1 MLSARP
7 CVKPVSARLLPVQTR
22 CWSLRGQDE
31 GSSPARLVFAVST
44 ALPHLRSDTRSQAQ
58 CLGQEPVPGAI
69 MVRRRSVEDDTSSEE
84 EEEEEVSSSDEEDE
98 DSDFSPLE
106 ATTRKGK
113 KITKAAPELS
123 IARSHTAATLTSS
136 ASKKKSPSQSRSL
149 GKKEGKRGGGH
160 GTVPRKSAAART
172 GTTSPGTLAGRKRR
186 KLEREED
193 DEEEGKEE
201 DEAKEVYD
209 EDEEEDDDDE
219 PEGKRRGGST
229 RRRTGKNPR
238 KTKGLNV
245 TGVGNSKVDKV
256 LEEVRQLML
265 RSRRDDAPNP
275 TLADLG
281 ITTVREVSDMAP
293 EGVLFEIEKTI
304 LAAAGMILRGEGFS
318 YQVPTRSA
326 TNQLYIAELDRIV
339 LSDKVATRAFLNPRE
354 VRKTAITT
362 RIMQLVHEVLSKGI
376 HITKRDMFYTDVKLF
391 RDQKD
396 SDVVLDDVACML
408 GCTRSCLNVV
418 ASEKGLVVGR
428 VQFEEDGDFI
438 DCTRMGVGGKAIPPY
453 VDKIAR
459 IQSDAKFILLVEKE
473 AAYMRLAEDRF
484 YNKYPCIVITAK
496 GQPDVATRLF
506 LKKLKTEL
514 HIPVLGLVDSDPYGL
529 KILSVYMTGSKNM
542 SYDSASLTTSD
553 IKWLG
558 VRPSD
563 LDKYGIPPQCRL
575 DMTDHDMRTGR
586 QLLQEDFI
594 QKNPEWVKEL
604 QLMLK
609 MKKKAEIQALSAFG
623 FQYITEDYLP
633 RKLEKG
639 DWI

>member
-1 MLSARP
+1 MA
-7 CVKPVSARLLPVQTR
+7 
-22 CWSLRGQDE
+22 
-31 GSSPARLVFAVST
+31 
-44 ALPHLRSDTRSQAQ
+44 
-58 CLGQEPVPGAI
+58 
-69 MVRRRSVEDDTSSEE
+69 RRRVEDDDSSSEE
-84 EEEEEVSSSDEEDE
+84 EEEEEEEEEQQDSGEDASSSDEQ
-98 DSDFSPLE
+98 
-106 ATTRKGK
+106 
-113 KITKAAPELS
+113 
-123 IARSHTAATLTSS
+123 
-136 ASKKKSPSQSRSL
+136 AS
-149 GKKEGKRGGGH
+149 E
-160 GTVPRKSAAART
+160 
-172 GTTSPGTLAGRKRR
+172 
-186 KLEREED
+186 
-193 DEEEGKEE
+193 
-201 DEAKEVYD
+201 D
-209 EDEEEDDDDE
+209 EDEEDEEEEDDSDFEPSKKKKKVTAKAGGGAAASKKAGPTKKASSGGGGGKKKPPAAKPAAKKKAAAGGWGGGGKGRPRVDE
-219 PEGKRRGGST
+219 DEDQSSDEEEEEEEEEGRGGRRRGSSST
-229 RRRTGKNPR
+229 AGAAAAKGKG
-238 KTKGLNV
+238 KGKGKATKGK
-245 TGVGNSKVDKV
+245 GKGGGGGGGGDSSKVDKV

-275 TLADLG
+275 TLAELG

-293 EGVLFEIEKTI
+293 EGVLYEIERTV
-304 LAAAGMILRGEGFS
+304 LAVAGAILRGEGFS
-318 YQVPTRSA
+318 YHVPTRSA

-339 LSDKVATRAFLNPRE
+339 LSDKVATRMFLNPRE

-362 RIMQLVHEVLSKGI
+362 RILQLVHEVLSKGI

-391 RDQKD
+391 KDQKD

-453 VDKIAR
+453 VDKIQN

-506 LKKLKTEL
+506 LKKLKTTL

-563 LDKYGIPPQCRL
+563 LDKYNIPAQCRL
-575 DMTDHDMRTGR
+575 DMTEHDIKTGK
-586 QLLQEDFI
+586 QLLQEEFI

-604 QLMLK
+604 ELMLK